1 MIVTKSDYRHTKSPV
16 SCWNRLPFSLH
27 IISVSSLLIL
37 GCISTIHNL
46 YNLFVNSPAILKPL
60 KYSLTHG
67 RGQRELYTLLAGS
80 TQSQVKGGRAS
91 KITTNLNWGQRKET
105 PRPPRLMGN
114 QLGSAG
120 FQAPRGP
127 TFIYRNSL
135 ESGRSYAINK
145 QQDMESFCF
154 CKKWQVSYL
163 ENAGETEGKE
173 ENRAE
178 IGWNGTTFPGLCHGS
193 GAQIAPSLQ
202 GVGEEQGAY
211 SGNSSVAPQI
221 SASPT
226 QCHSLLGGVA
236 FCFLSF
242 LPPGSPCLWLGSEYI
257 IIDHGPGNSPSSVPG
272 HSLLTHQSLSIDL
285 ELRSVN
291 SKTAM

>member
-16 SCWNRLPFSLH
+16 SYWNRLPFSSH

-37 GCISTIHNL
+37 GCIFTIHNL
-46 YNLFVNSPAILKPL
+46 YNLFVNSPAILKPPL
-60 KYSLTHG
+60 KYSLTHDG
-67 RGQRELYTLLAGS
+67 GQRELYILLAGS
-80 TQSQVKGGRAS
+80 TQSQVKHGRAS
-91 KITTNLNWGQRKET
+91 KITTNLNWGQRKKM

-114 QLGSAG
+114 QLGNVG

-127 TFIYRNSL
+127 MFVYRNSL
-135 ESGRSYAINK
+135 ESTQCYAINN

-163 ENAGETEGKE
+163 ENAGKMEGKE
-173 ENRAE
+173 ENRAG
-178 IGWNGTTFPGLCHGS
+178 IGWNRMTFPGLHHWS
-193 GAQIAPSLQ
+193 GAQIAQSLQ
-202 GVGEEQGAY
+202 GVDREQGAY

-236 FCFLSF
+236 FCFLS
-242 LPPGSPCLWLGSEYI
+242 CLLARLVC
-257 IIDHGPGNSPSSVPG
+257 D
-272 HSLLTHQSLSIDL
+272 
-285 ELRSVN
+285 
-291 SKTAM
+291 